1 MTSMNLEL
9 SDRLQSWLAS
19 AAAAK
24 QLPVEAFIVKTLE
37 EISGEAQRVMTLDD
51 AIARTLSEKRELY
64 ERLAR

>member
-1 MTSMNLEL
+1 MTNLNLEL
-9 SDRLQSWLAS
+9 SDRMQEWLAS

-24 QLPVEAFIVKTLE
+24 QLPVEVFIVKTLE
-37 EISGEAQRVMTLDD
+37 EVSGEAQRIMTLNE